1 MITFTA
7 VKQAFARGVFP
18 HQFAWILELP
28 WRRVVLSPETLSSRL
43 RLQPAANVL
52 EIGSGSGY
60 YSVALARSIPRGQLQ
75 LFDLQPEMISRSMR
89 RCAAHGVTNVSYAA
103 GDALA
108 LPFRDEQ
115 FDAVCM
121 VTVLGE
127 IPHRDAAVRSI
138 ARVLRPGGVLSVS
151 EHLPDPDFVPF
162 KTLRAQLHDTGLDL
176 VARFGS
182 VVAYTANFRKV
193 SRG

>member
-28 WRRVVLSPETLSSRL
+28 WRRVVLAPEALSSRL
-43 RLQPAANVL
+43 RLRPAANVL

-75 LFDLQPEMISRSMR
+75 LFDLQPEMISRSIA
-89 RCAAHGVTNVSYAA
+89 RCASHGVTNVSFAA
-103 GDALA
+103 GDARA
-108 LPFRDEQ
+108 LPFRDAH
-115 FDAVCM
+115 FDAVIM

-127 IPHRDAAVRSI
+127 IPDRDAAVH
-138 ARVLRPGGVLSVS
+138 AVLRVLRSGGTLSIS
-151 EHLPDPDFVPF
+151 EHLPDPDFIPF
-162 KTLRAQLHDTGLDL
+162 GRLRTQLEQTGLTLD
-176 VARFGS
+176 ARFGS
-182 VVAYTANFRKV
+182 PLAYTANFRKH
-193 SRG
+193 SQR